1 VPLHEKVEN
10 RENRLS
16 GFVIFILRYK
26 FDLFEIFVIYLI
38 YFVFF
43 LKPQRKGGLAGMVC
57 DEKQHR
63 ADGALWR
70 VPRLANE

>member
-10 RENRLS
+10 REIRLS

-43 LKPQRKGGLAGMVC
+43 LKSQSEGGLAGLAC

-63 ADGALWR
+63 ADSAFSR
-70 VPRLANE
+70 VPCFAK